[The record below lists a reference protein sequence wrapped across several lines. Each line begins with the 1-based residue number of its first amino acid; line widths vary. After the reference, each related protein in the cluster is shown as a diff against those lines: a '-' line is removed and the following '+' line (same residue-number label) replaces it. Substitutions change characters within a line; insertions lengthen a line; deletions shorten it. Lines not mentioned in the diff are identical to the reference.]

1 MKSLVIVAIIMLLGG
16 CEQQPR
22 LNKLPDD
29 AVILAFGDSL
39 TYGTGVNK
47 EQSYPTILSQ
57 LTDRQVINAGIPG
70 EISGDGLTR
79 LPELLDEYQPELLIL
94 IHGGNDFIRRLPTQQ
109 TADNIRQMIAAARQR
124 NIDVILLGV
133 PQPGLLL
140 MSSAELYGRISDS
153 LQIANDL
160 ETLPEILATPSLKSD
175 LVHPNAQGYRL
186 LAENISSLLQERG
199 AI

>member
-1 MKSLVIVAIIMLLGG
+1 MRTFFIVAIIMLLGS
-16 CEQQPR
+16 CEQQSS

-39 TYGTGVNK
+39 TYGTGADK
-47 EQSYPTILSQ
+47 EQSYPTVLSQ
-57 LTDRQVINAGIPG
+57 LTGRQVINAGIPG
-70 EISGDGLTR
+70 EISVDGLNR

-94 IHGGNDFIRRLPTQQ
+94 IHGGNDFIRRLPIQR

-124 NIDVILLGV
+124 DIDVLLLGV
-133 PQPGLLL
+133 PQPGLL
-140 MSSAELYGRISDS
+140 SRNSAELYNRISDS
-153 LQIANDL
+153 LGIAHDL

-175 LVHPNAQGYRL
+175 LVHPNARGYLL